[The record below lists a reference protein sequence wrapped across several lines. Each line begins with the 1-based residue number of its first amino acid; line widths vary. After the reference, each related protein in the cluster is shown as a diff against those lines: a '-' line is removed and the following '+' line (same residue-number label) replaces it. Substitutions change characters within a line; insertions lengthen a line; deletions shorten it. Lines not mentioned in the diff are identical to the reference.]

1 MASCFFI
8 IYDDT
13 VQDSGWFKGQIQKSI
28 ETFVTHRLNVHCSH
42 WSIAL
47 WEGNWFSNLTL
58 SEKAKKR
65 IFQDVELFFSFMI
78 EQVCVMDVSLRCAAA
93 WCCIFCG
100 ETVENSAQK
109 ASGPFQTGS
118 FLKAAAAVITND
130 STWMV
135 PCPLVCH
142 LNTIHAE
149 NQRWLLLPDAPP
161 LENDFW
167 NVAVLLINGWMEAQ
181 KVQTSPLRRRWVI
194 KIKCLNGSPVTTESG
209 SRSKLISSLQVD
221 NESCVNTGSQF
232 VLTHSPTH
240 RRSPVW
246 LWESQHSDPVVP
258 EWFTP
263 SVFRCISLSKHPGA
277 RSQAVKLFCALT
289 NKPSSLTARNRQAK
303 MTRSSVVFG
312 TSVMGATVPS
322 EEDRLA
328 YLNPSPSKK
337 APITEAITPSR
348 DWERQHKQCAGTPR
362 SSPHIQLQSRWSHVV
377 SRCGCSSQSAVTR
390 ESLHAALW
398 STASRH
404 QHAGGDAYV
413 MKYAAKKN
421 VPLLQTNKIF
431 FNVEMMC
438 RYQAGISAAEV
449 NKTSG
454 IKIQF
459 HSCCCLVTSFMWLPS
474 ISILPRQIN
483 RVKVNGYS
491 QEKTYFLCCL
501 SSDYSK

>member
-1 MASCFFI
+1 M
-8 IYDDT
+8 
-13 VQDSGWFKGQIQKSI
+13 
-28 ETFVTHRLNVHCSH
+28 
-42 WSIAL
+42 
-47 WEGNWFSNLTL
+47 
-58 SEKAKKR
+58 
-65 IFQDVELFFSFMI
+65 
-78 EQVCVMDVSLRCAAA
+78 
-93 WCCIFCG
+93 
-100 ETVENSAQK
+100 
-109 ASGPFQTGS
+109 
-118 FLKAAAAVITND
+118 
-130 STWMV
+130 
-135 PCPLVCH
+135 
-142 LNTIHAE
+142 
-149 NQRWLLLPDAPP
+149 
-161 LENDFW
+161 
-167 NVAVLLINGWMEAQ
+167 
-181 KVQTSPLRRRWVI
+181 
-194 KIKCLNGSPVTTESG
+194 
-209 SRSKLISSLQVD
+209 
-221 NESCVNTGSQF
+221 
-232 VLTHSPTH
+232 
-240 RRSPVW
+240 SPVW
-246 LWESQHSDPVVP
+246 IPAVSLFWPTVPLTGGAQSD
-258 EWFTP
+258 
-263 SVFRCISLSKHPGA
+263 SGSLSTVIQLCLSDLLP
-277 RSQAVKLFCALT
+277 RSSDVFLWANTRELGVKLSNCSA
-289 NKPSSLTARNRQAK
+289 PSPTSPPLSQRGNRQAK

-348 DWERQHKQCAGTPR
+348 DGERQHKQCAGTPR

-438 RYQAGISAAEV
+438 RYQAGMSAAEV

-474 ISILPRQIN
+474 ISILLRQIN

>member
-13 VQDSGWFKGQIQKSI
+13 VRDSGWFKGQLQKSI

-65 IFQDVELFFSFMI
+65 IFQDVELFFSFMR

-93 WCCIFCG
+93 WCCFFCG

-130 STWMV
+130 WTWMV
-135 PCPLVCH
+135 SCPLVCH

-149 NQRWLLLPDAPP
+149 NQRWLLLPDAPT
-161 LENDFW
+161 LENDLW
-167 NVAVLLINGWMEAQ
+167 NVAVLLINGWMEAH

-194 KIKCLNGSPVTTESG
+194 KIKCLNGSPVITESG
-209 SRSKLISSLQVD
+209 SRSELISSLQVD

-289 NKPSSLTARNRQAK
+289 NKPSSLTARKPSGENDSQLGGLRHECNGSDCAERGRPARLSQPLSFQKGSHYWGHYTQQRRGETTQTVCRHPAEL
-303 MTRSSVVFG
+303 
-312 TSVMGATVPS
+312 TSHPASKPLISRRFEVWVLIAICGYAGVAARCS
-322 EEDRLA
+322 LIDRISASACWRRCLCDEIRC
-328 YLNPSPSKK
+328 KK
-337 APITEAITPSR
+337 KRPPT
-348 DWERQHKQCAGTPR
+348 
-362 SSPHIQLQSRWSHVV
+362 
-377 SRCGCSSQSAVTR
+377 
-390 ESLHAALW
+390 
-398 STASRH
+398 
-404 QHAGGDAYV
+404 
-413 MKYAAKKN
+413 
-421 VPLLQTNKIF
+421 TNKQ
-431 FNVEMMC
+431 N
-438 RYQAGISAAEV
+438 
-449 NKTSG
+449 
-454 IKIQF
+454 
-459 HSCCCLVTSFMWLPS
+459 
-474 ISILPRQIN
+474 IL
-483 RVKVNGYS
+483 
-491 QEKTYFLCCL
+491 
-501 SSDYSK
+501 